1 MRFAMFNVITYWIE
15 SCAVFGVCSMLLDFA
30 PLWSISPPFCPPI
43 VFESGG
49 GQPLSGT
56 QGKRVA
62 TLALV
67 TPVGP
72 EPCPARSTRVN
83 LAALR
88 TVQLLPAFLARLIDK
103 SCAIRMSGGQVS
115 SCQ

>member
-1 MRFAMFNVITYWIE
+1 M
-15 SCAVFGVCSMLLDFA
+15 
-30 PLWSISPPFCPPI
+30 
-43 VFESGG
+43 
-49 GQPLSGT
+49 
-56 QGKRVA
+56 A

-88 TVQLLPAFLARLIDK
+88 TVQLLPAFLTRLIDK

-115 SCQ
+115 SCQRAYTLAPPLGVGDTQGCFSHRIAKAFSHDPDIT

>member
-1 MRFAMFNVITYWIE
+1 MFPQK
-15 SCAVFGVCSMLLDFA
+15 S
-30 PLWSISPPFCPPI
+30 PFCPLFGPFYPHFAI
-43 VFESGG
+43 QSAFQSGR

-62 TLALV
+62 TFALV
-67 TPVGP
+67 TTSGP
-72 EPCPARSTRVN
+72 NRVLPHQPRVN

-88 TVQLLPAFLARLIDK
+88 TVKLLPAFLTRLIDK